1 MRLKVQNKDRLIR
14 LVSISI
20 FASAGAILLSSLLNL
35 IIPSHAFF
43 LISVLGVVFS
53 ALYGNTWTGIATLVA
68 TLLIDDYLFITPVRS
83 LAITQPTSLTE
94 LLISLLVGTLSS
106 IVIEKAKNTSEA
118 REFKRKEKEFVEYLE
133 HLQKQN
139 DVFKKEIKARDEFL
153 SIASHELKTPLTA
166 MLLQLQTALYNIRNV
181 SLANFSVENLLKM
194 LQSTEQQSKRL
205 AKMINDLLNV
215 SLITTGRIDLVTED
229 VDLSQLVNDVVDRF
243 SEKAKKEGYE
253 IKVKTEE
260 NVIGTFDK
268 TRIEQVVTNLLSNAM
283 KYGEKKPIAITVH
296 KHNSTGK
303 ITIKD
308 QGIGIPEA
316 QQERVFELFER
327 AVPNHDYKGL
337 GVGLYISSQ
346 IVKAHNG
353 KIHVES
359 ELHEGSTFTVE
370 LPLKKPAN

>member
-1 MRLKVQNKDRLIR
+1 MRLKVQNKDRIIR
-14 LVSISI
+14 LVSITV
-20 FASAGAILLSSLLNL
+20 FASAGAILLSTLLNL
-35 IIPSHAFF
+35 LVVSEAFF
-43 LISVLGVVFS
+43 LLSLLGVILS
-53 ALYGNTWTGIATLVA
+53 SLYGNTWSGIATMAA
-68 TLLIDDYLFITPVRS
+68 TALADDYLFIAPVRS
-83 LAITQPTSLTE
+83 LAMSQKATITE
-94 LLISLLVGTLSS
+94 LLMFLVAGTISS
-106 IVIEKAKNTSEA
+106 IVIEQAKNTSEVL
-118 REFKRKEKEFVEYLE
+118 EFKRKEKEFIEYLA

-139 DVFKKEIKARDEFL
+139 EIYKKEIKARDEFL

-229 VDLSQLVNDVVDRF
+229 VDLSRLVKDVVDRF
-243 SEKAKKEGYE
+243 DEKAKKEGYKIE
-253 IKVKTEE
+253 IKTDNHV
-260 NVIGTFDK
+260 VGTYDK

-283 KYGEKKPIAITVH
+283 KYGEKKPITITVH

-303 ITIKD
+303 ITVAD
-308 QGIGIPEA
+308 QGIGIPQE

-353 KIHVES
+353 KILLSS
-359 ELHEGSTFTVE
+359 EPDEGSTFTVE
-370 LPLKKPAN
+370 LPLKK